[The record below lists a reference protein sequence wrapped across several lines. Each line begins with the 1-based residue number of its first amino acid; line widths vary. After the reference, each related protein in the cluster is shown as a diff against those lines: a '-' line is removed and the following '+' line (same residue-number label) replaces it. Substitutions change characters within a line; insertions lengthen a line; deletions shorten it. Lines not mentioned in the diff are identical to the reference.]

1 MVKETEK
8 MNNNKEIARWY
19 ILHTYSGHEDKVM
32 QNLKQR
38 VENMDLHEIVHDVLV
53 PTEEQIEIKD
63 GERTVVNKK
72 MYAGYLLV
80 KMIMNDDSWFSV
92 RNTPGV
98 TGFVSAEDEIEKRPK
113 PVPLEDYEVD
123 RIMNRMESGTPSVS
137 VGLTQGDSVKIK
149 DGPFAEF
156 LGTVDEVN
164 KERGK
169 VTVHVSFFGRE
180 TPLELD
186 FLQVEK
192 V

>member
-8 MNNNKEIARWY
+8 MNNNKEIPRWY
-19 ILHTYSGHEDKVM
+19 ILHTYSGHEDKVKD
-32 QNLKQR
+32 NLEQR
-38 VENMDLHEIVHDVLV
+38 IKNMDLQEIVHDVLV
-53 PTEEQIEIKD
+53 PTEQQIEIKD
-63 GERTVVNKK
+63 GERTEVNKK

-98 TGFVSAEDEIEKRPK
+98 TGFVSAEDEVEKRPK
-113 PVPLEDYEVD
+113 PVHLEDYEVYK
-123 RIMNRMESGTPSVS
+123 IMNRMESGTPSVS
-137 VGLTQGDSVKIK
+137 VGLSQGDSVKIK

-169 VTVHVSFFGRE
+169 VIVHVSFFGRE

>member
-8 MNNNKEIARWY
+8 MNNNKEIPRWY
-19 ILHTYSGHEDKVM
+19 ILHTYSGHEDKVKD
-32 QNLKQR
+32 NLEQR
-38 VENMDLHEIVHDVLV
+38 IKNMDLQEIVHDVLV
-53 PTEEQIEIKD
+53 PTEQQIEIKD
-63 GERTVVNKK
+63 GERTEVNKK

-98 TGFVSAEDEIEKRPK
+98 TGFVSAEDEVEKRPK

-123 RIMNRMESGTPSVS
+123 KIMNRMESGTPSVS
-137 VGLTQGDSVKIK
+137 VGLSQGDSVKIK

-169 VTVHVSFFGRE
+169 VIVHVSFFGRE

>member
-8 MNNNKEIARWY
+8 MNNNKEIPRWY
-19 ILHTYSGHEDKVM
+19 ILHTYSGHEDKVKD
-32 QNLKQR
+32 NLEQR
-38 VENMDLHEIVHDVLV
+38 IKNMDLQEIVHDVLV
-53 PTEEQIEIKD
+53 PTEQQIEIKD
-63 GERTVVNKK
+63 GERTEVNKK

-98 TGFVSAEDEIEKRPK
+98 TGFVSAEDEVEKRPK
-113 PVPLEDYEVD
+113 PVTLEDYEVD
-123 RIMNRMESGTPSVS
+123 KIMNRMESGTPSVS
-137 VGLTQGDSVKIK
+137 VGLSQGDSVKIK

-169 VTVHVSFFGRE
+169 VIVHVSFFGRE

>member
-8 MNNNKEIARWY
+8 MNNNKEIPRWY

-38 VENMDLHEIVHDVLV
+38 IENMDLHEIVHDVLV

-63 GERTVVNKK
+63 GERTTVNKK

-123 RIMNRMESGTPSVS
+123 KIMNRMESGTPSVS
-137 VGLTQGDSVKIK
+137 VGLSQGDSVKIK

-169 VTVHVSFFGRE
+169 VIVHVSFFGRE

>member
-8 MNNNKEIARWY
+8 MNNNKEIPRWY
-19 ILHTYSGHEDKVM
+19 ILHTYSGHEDKVKD
-32 QNLKQR
+32 NLQQR
-38 VENMDLHEIVHDVLV
+38 IKNMDLQEIVHDVLV
-53 PTEEQIEIKD
+53 PTEQQIEIKD
-63 GERTVVNKK
+63 GERTEVNKK

-98 TGFVSAEDEIEKRPK
+98 TGFVSAEDEVEKRPK

-123 RIMNRMESGTPSVS
+123 KIMNRMESGTPSVS
-137 VGLTQGDSVKIK
+137 VGLSQGDSVKIK

-169 VTVHVSFFGRE
+169 VIVHVSFFGRE

>member
-1 MVKETEK
+1 MVKETKK
-8 MNNNKEIARWY
+8 MNNNEEISRWY

-38 VENMDLHEIVHDVLV
+38 IENMDLHAIVHDVLV

-123 RIMNRMESGTPSVS
+123 RIMHRMESGTPSVS
-137 VGLTQGDSVKIK
+137 VGLSQGDSVKIK

-156 LGTVDEVN
+156 LGTVDDVN
-164 KERGK
+164 KEKGK

>member
-38 VENMDLHEIVHDVLV
+38 IENMDLHEIVHDVLV

-123 RIMNRMESGTPSVS
+123 RIMHRMESGTPSVS
-137 VGLTQGDSVKIK
+137 VGLSQGDSVKIK

-169 VTVHVSFFGRE
+169 VIVHVSFFGRE

>member
-1 MVKETEK
+1 MVKETQK
-8 MNNNKEIARWY
+8 MNNNKEIPRWY
-19 ILHTYSGHEDKVM
+19 ILHTYSGHEDKVKD
-32 QNLKQR
+32 NLEQR
-38 VENMDLHEIVHDVLV
+38 IKNMDLQEIVHDVLV
-53 PTEEQIEIKD
+53 PTEQQIEIKD
-63 GERTVVNKK
+63 GERTEVNKK

-98 TGFVSAEDEIEKRPK
+98 TGFVSAEDEVEKRPK

-123 RIMNRMESGTPSVS
+123 KIMNRMESGTPSVS
-137 VGLTQGDSVKIK
+137 VGLSQGDSVKIK

-169 VTVHVSFFGRE
+169 VIVHVSFFGRE

>member
-38 VENMDLHEIVHDVLV
+38 VENMDLHQIVHDVLV

-98 TGFVSAEDEIEKRPK
+98 TGFVSAEDEVEKRPK

>member
-8 MNNNKEIARWY
+8 MNNNKEIPRWY

-38 VENMDLHEIVHDVLV
+38 IENMDLHEIVHDVLV

-63 GERTVVNKK
+63 GERTTVNKK

-113 PVPLEDYEVD
+113 PVPLEDFEVD
-123 RIMNRMESGTPSVS
+123 KIMNRMESGTPSVS
-137 VGLTQGDSVKIK
+137 VGLSQGDSVKIK

-169 VTVHVSFFGRE
+169 VIVHVSFFGRE

>member
-8 MNNNKEIARWY
+8 MNNNKEIPRWY
-19 ILHTYSGHEDKVM
+19 ILHTYSGHEDKVKD
-32 QNLKQR
+32 NLEQR
-38 VENMDLHEIVHDVLV
+38 IKNMDLQEIVHDVLV
-53 PTEEQIEIKD
+53 PTEQQIEIKD
-63 GERTVVNKK
+63 GERTEVNKK

-98 TGFVSAEDEIEKRPK
+98 TGFVSAEDEVEKRPK

-123 RIMNRMESGTPSVS
+123 KIMNRMESGTPSVS

-156 LGTVDEVN
+156 LGPWT
-164 KERGK
+164 R
-169 VTVHVSFFGRE
+169 
-180 TPLELD
+180 
-186 FLQVEK
+186 
-192 V
+192 

>member
-1 MVKETEK
+1 MKTLTIKEFVNDQE
-8 MNNNKEIARWY
+8 A
-19 ILHTYSGHEDKVM
+19 ILK
-32 QNLKQR
+32 R
-38 VENMDLHEIVHDVLV
+38 VEKGEKIADTDAQISAVLV
-53 PTEEQIEIKD
+53 PSEEKIEIKD
-63 GERTVVNKK
+63 GERQVVNKK

-80 KMIMNDDSWFSV
+80 KMIMTDDSWFAV

-98 TGFVSAEDEIEKRPK
+98 TGFVSAEDETDRRPK
-113 PVPLEDYEVD
+113 PVPLESHEVE
-123 RIMNRMESGTPSVS
+123 RIMNRMNSGTPSVS
-137 VGLTQGDSVKIK
+137 VGLTQGDSVKIL

-156 LGTVDEVN
+156 MGTVDVVN

-192 V
+192 A

>member
-1 MVKETEK
+1 
-8 MNNNKEIARWY
+8 MNNNEEIPRWY

-98 TGFVSAEDEIEKRPK
+98 TGFVSAEDEVEKRPK

-137 VGLTQGDSVKIK
+137 VGLSQGDSVKIK

-156 LGTVDEVN
+156 LGTVDDVN
-164 KERGK
+164 KEKGK

>member
-1 MVKETEK
+1 
-8 MNNNKEIARWY
+8 
-19 ILHTYSGHEDKVM
+19 
-32 QNLKQR
+32 
-38 VENMDLHEIVHDVLV
+38 
-53 PTEEQIEIKD
+53 
-63 GERTVVNKK
+63 

-80 KMIMNDDSWFSV
+80 KMIMTDDSWFAV

-98 TGFVSAEDEIEKRPK
+98 TGFVSAEDETDRRPK
-113 PVPLEDYEVD
+113 PVPLESHEVE
-123 RIMNRMESGTPSVS
+123 RIMSRMNSGTPSVS
-137 VGLTQGDSVKIK
+137 VGLTQGDSVKIL

-156 LGTVDEVN
+156 MGTVDVVN

-192 V
+192 A

>member
-8 MNNNKEIARWY
+8 MNNNKEIPRWY
-19 ILHTYSGHEDKVM
+19 ILHTYSGHEDKVKD
-32 QNLKQR
+32 NLEQR
-38 VENMDLHEIVHDVLV
+38 IKNMDLQEIVHDVLV
-53 PTEEQIEIKD
+53 PTEQQIEIKD
-63 GERTVVNKK
+63 GERTEVNKK

-98 TGFVSAEDEIEKRPK
+98 TGFVSAEDEVEKRPK

-123 RIMNRMESGTPSVS
+123 KIMNRMESGTPSVS

-156 LGTVDEVN
+156 LVTVDEVN

-169 VTVHVSFFGRE
+169 VIVHVSFFGRE

>member
-38 VENMDLHEIVHDVLV
+38 VENMELHEIVHDVLV

-98 TGFVSAEDEIEKRPK
+98 TGFVSAEDEVEKRPK

>member
-8 MNNNKEIARWY
+8 MNNNKEIPRWY
-19 ILHTYSGHEDKVM
+19 ILHTYSGHEDKVKD
-32 QNLKQR
+32 NLEQR
-38 VENMDLHEIVHDVLV
+38 IKNMDLQEIVHDVLV
-53 PTEEQIEIKD
+53 PTEQKIEIKD
-63 GERTVVNKK
+63 GERTELNKK

-98 TGFVSAEDEIEKRPK
+98 TGFVSAEDEVEKRPK

-123 RIMNRMESGTPSVS
+123 KIMNRMESGTPSVS

-169 VTVHVSFFGRE
+169 VIVHVSFFGRE

>member
-1 MVKETEK
+1 MVKETKK
-8 MNNNKEIARWY
+8 MNSNEEIPRWY

-38 VENMDLHEIVHDVLV
+38 IENMDLHEIVHDVLV
-53 PTEEQIEIKD
+53 PTEQQIEIKD
-63 GERTVVNKK
+63 GERTEVNKK

-98 TGFVSAEDEIEKRPK
+98 TGFVSAEDEVEKRPK

-123 RIMNRMESGTPSVS
+123 KIMNRMESGTPSVS

-169 VTVHVSFFGRE
+169 VIVHVSFFGRE

>member
-38 VENMDLHEIVHDVLV
+38 IENMDLHEIVHDVLV
-53 PTEEQIEIKD
+53 PTEQQIEIKD
-63 GERTVVNKK
+63 GERTEVNKK

-98 TGFVSAEDEIEKRPK
+98 TGFVSAEDEVEKRPK

-123 RIMNRMESGTPSVS
+123 KIMNRMESGTPSVS
-137 VGLTQGDSVKIK
+137 VGLSQGDSVKIK

-169 VTVHVSFFGRE
+169 VIVHVSFFGRE

>member
-8 MNNNKEIARWY
+8 MNNNKEIPRWY

-38 VENMDLHEIVHDVLV
+38 IENMDLHEIVHDVLV

-80 KMIMNDDSWFSV
+80 KMIMSDDSWFSV

-98 TGFVSAEDEIEKRPK
+98 TGFVSAEDEVEKRPK

-123 RIMNRMESGTPSVS
+123 KIMNRMESGTPSVS

-156 LGTVDEVN
+156 LGTVDDVN

>member
-8 MNNNKEIARWY
+8 MNNNKEIPRWY
-19 ILHTYSGHEDKVM
+19 ILHTYSGHEDKVKD
-32 QNLKQR
+32 NLEQR
-38 VENMDLHEIVHDVLV
+38 IKNMDLQEIVHHVLV
-53 PTEEQIEIKD
+53 PTEQQIEIKD
-63 GERTVVNKK
+63 GERTEVNKK

-98 TGFVSAEDEIEKRPK
+98 TGFVSAEDEVEKRPK

-123 RIMNRMESGTPSVS
+123 KIMNRMESGTPSVS

-169 VTVHVSFFGRE
+169 VIVHVSFFGRE

>member
-8 MNNNKEIARWY
+8 MNNNKEIPRWY
-19 ILHTYSGHEDKVM
+19 ILHTYSGHEDKVKD
-32 QNLKQR
+32 NLEQR
-38 VENMDLHEIVHDVLV
+38 IKNMDLQEIVHDVLV
-53 PTEEQIEIKD
+53 PTEQQIEIKD
-63 GERTVVNKK
+63 GERTEVNKK

-98 TGFVSAEDEIEKRPK
+98 TGFVSAEDEVEKRPK

-169 VTVHVSFFGRE
+169 VIVHVSFFGRE

>member
-38 VENMDLHEIVHDVLV
+38 IENMDMHEIVHDVLV

-63 GERTVVNKK
+63 GERTTVNKK

-113 PVPLEDYEVD
+113 PVPLEDFEVD
-123 RIMNRMESGTPSVS
+123 KIMNRMESGTPSVS
-137 VGLTQGDSVKIK
+137 VGLSQGDSVKIK

-169 VTVHVSFFGRE
+169 VIVHVSFFGRE

>member
-8 MNNNKEIARWY
+8 MNNNKEIPRWY
-19 ILHTYSGHEDKVM
+19 ILHTYSGHEDKVKD
-32 QNLKQR
+32 NLEQR
-38 VENMDLHEIVHDVLV
+38 IKNMDLQEIVHDVLV
-53 PTEEQIEIKD
+53 PTEQQIEIKD
-63 GERTVVNKK
+63 GERTEVNKK

-98 TGFVSAEDEIEKRPK
+98 TGFVSAEDEVEKRPK

-123 RIMNRMESGTPSVS
+123 KIMNRMESGTPSVS

-169 VTVHVSFFGRE
+169 VIVHVSFFGRE

>member
-8 MNNNKEIARWY
+8 MNNNKEIPRWY
-19 ILHTYSGHEDKVM
+19 ILHTYSGHEDKVKD
-32 QNLKQR
+32 NLQQR
-38 VENMDLHEIVHDVLV
+38 IKNMDLQEIVHDVLV
-53 PTEEQIEIKD
+53 PTEQQIEIKD
-63 GERTVVNKK
+63 GERTEVNKK

-98 TGFVSAEDEIEKRPK
+98 TGFVSAEDEVEKRPK

-123 RIMNRMESGTPSVS
+123 KLRNRMESGTPSVS
-137 VGLTQGDSVKIK
+137 VGLSQGDSVKIK

-169 VTVHVSFFGRE
+169 VIVHVSFFGRE

>member
-8 MNNNKEIARWY
+8 MNNNKEIPRWY

-38 VENMDLHEIVHDVLV
+38 IENMDLHEIVHDVLV

-80 KMIMNDDSWFSV
+80 KMIMSDDSWFSV

-98 TGFVSAEDEIEKRPK
+98 TGFVSAEDEVEKRPK

-123 RIMNRMESGTPSVS
+123 KIMNRMESGTPSVS
-137 VGLTQGDSVKIK
+137 FGLSQGDSVKIK

-156 LGTVDEVN
+156 LGTVDDVN

>member
-8 MNNNKEIARWY
+8 MNNNKEIPRWY
-19 ILHTYSGHEDKVM
+19 ILHTYSGHEDKVKD
-32 QNLKQR
+32 NLEQR
-38 VENMDLHEIVHDVLV
+38 IKNMDLQEIVHDVLV
-53 PTEEQIEIKD
+53 PTEQQIEIKD
-63 GERTVVNKK
+63 GERTEVNKK

-98 TGFVSAEDEIEKRPK
+98 TGFVSAEDEVEKRPK

-123 RIMNRMESGTPSVS
+123 KIMNRMESGTPSVS
-137 VGLTQGDSVKIK
+137 DGLSQGDSVKIK

-169 VTVHVSFFGRE
+169 VIVHVSFFGRE

>member
-1 MVKETEK
+1 MVEEI
-8 MNNNKEIARWY
+8 NNIDESRWY

-32 QNLKQR
+32 TNLTQR
-38 VENMDLHEIVHDVLV
+38 VENLDLSKTIHEVLV
-53 PTEEQIEIKD
+53 PSEEKIEIKD
-63 GERTVVNKK
+63 GERQVVNKK

-80 KMIMNDDSWFSV
+80 KMIM
-92 RNTPGV
+92 V
-98 TGFVSAEDEIEKRPK
+98 TGFVSAEDETDRRPK
-113 PVPLEDYEVD
+113 PVPLESHEVE
-123 RIMNRMESGTPSVS
+123 RIMNRMNSGTPSVS
-137 VGLTQGDSVKIK
+137 VGLTQGDSVKIL

-156 LGTVDEVN
+156 MGTVDVVN

-192 V
+192 A

>member
-38 VENMDLHEIVHDVLV
+38 VENMDLHAIVHDVLV

-123 RIMNRMESGTPSVS
+123 KIMNRMESGTPSVS

-164 KERGK
+164 KEKGK

>member
-8 MNNNKEIARWY
+8 MNNNKEIPRWY
-19 ILHTYSGHEDKVM
+19 ILHTYSGHEDKVKD
-32 QNLKQR
+32 NLEQR
-38 VENMDLHEIVHDVLV
+38 IKNMDLQEIVHDVLV
-53 PTEEQIEIKD
+53 PTEQQIEIKD
-63 GERTVVNKK
+63 GERTEVNKK

-98 TGFVSAEDEIEKRPK
+98 TGFVSAEDEVEKRPK

-123 RIMNRMESGTPSVS
+123 KIMNRMESGTPSVS

-149 DGPFAEF
+149 DGTFAEF

-169 VTVHVSFFGRE
+169 VIVHVSFFGRE

>member
-8 MNNNKEIARWY
+8 MNNNKEIPRWY
-19 ILHTYSGHEDKVM
+19 ILHTYSGHEDKVKD
-32 QNLKQR
+32 NLQQR
-38 VENMDLHEIVHDVLV
+38 IKNMDLQEIVHDVLV
-53 PTEEQIEIKD
+53 PTEQQIEIKD
-63 GERTVVNKK
+63 GERTEVNKK

-98 TGFVSAEDEIEKRPK
+98 TGFVSAEDEVEKRPK

-123 RIMNRMESGTPSVS
+123 KIMNRMESGTPSVS

-169 VTVHVSFFGRE
+169 VIVHVSFFGRE

>member
-137 VGLTQGDSVKIK
+137 VGLSQGDSVKIK

-156 LGTVDEVN
+156 LGTVDDVN
-164 KERGK
+164 KEKGK

>member
-98 TGFVSAEDEIEKRPK
+98 TGFVSAEDEVEKRPK